1 MNNNMDAAV
10 LPFGFVVGVAIIS
23 ILINTIGYKGVLI
36 LFGVIAIIVVGF
48 WITVAVSFKNTA
60 NSVIN
65 RTPAPPPGLP
75 PGGAQQLNGGKKHG
89 KKRK

>member
-1 MNNNMDAAV
+1 MDAAV
-10 LPFGFVVGVAIIS
+10 LPFGLVVGVAIIS

-36 LFGVIAIIVVGF
+36 LFGVIAIIVVGYG
-48 WITVAVSFKNTA
+48 TAVFFSFKNIA

-75 PGGAQQLNGGKKHG
+75 SGPPQQLNGGKKHG